1 MAEAV
6 ARHADLAIAT
16 SDNPRTEDPL
26 AILADVEVGLRT
38 LERVEADALY
48 AGGGGGGEGGGRNRK
63 HEAATSGRYCV
74 LSDRREAIALALAEA
89 DASDTIVLA
98 GKGHEDYQ
106 IVGHEKFPFDDRI
119 EARRAL
125 TERESE

>member
-16 SDNPRTEDPL
+16 SDNPRTEDPV
-26 AILADVEVGLRT
+26 AILSDVEAGLAR
-38 LERVEADALY
+38 LERVEADALF
-48 AGGGGGGEGGGRNRK
+48 GGDASATGRYSVLVDRRQAIDLALS
-63 HEAATSGRYCV
+63 EAAENDMV
-74 LSDRREAIALALAEA
+74 
-89 DASDTIVLA
+89 VLA

-106 IVGHEKFPFDDRI
+106 IIGHEKFPFDDRA

-125 TERESE
+125 LERGTL